1 MNMDFRLLK
10 TLKTKKKETLSE
22 NQRRLVTNIFL
33 LFPRRFLPFPRRF
46 VVENALN
53 FEISKILSFFILLGS
68 GLLEHD
74 SMDQT
79 TIHDGILNPG
89 TLLYA
94 NVPCW
99 RSVHFFVPLI
109 LNCIL
114 FSCFIL
120 RATEPVWPS
129 R

>member
-10 TLKTKKKETLSE
+10 TLKTKEKKKPSE

-46 VVENALN
+46 LPFPRRFVVENALN
-53 FEISKILSFFILLGS
+53 YEISKVLSFFILLGS

-74 SMDQT
+74 SMGQT
-79 TIHDGILNPG
+79 TVHDGILNPG
-89 TLLYA
+89 TFLYA

-99 RSVHFFVPLI
+99 RSVHFFFL
-109 LNCIL
+109 
-114 FSCFIL
+114 SH
-120 RATEPVWPS
+120 
-129 R
+129 